1 MMNAIIGSFALGCL
15 MQQHCGGLVM
25 CQCKIE
31 YLIRKGIMKK
41 QNCCFDFK
49 FVAYINDED
58 HHLKVCLWMPY
69 TTLLKQV
76 EDAL

>member
-1 MMNAIIGSFALGCL
+1 
-15 MQQHCGGLVM
+15 
-25 CQCKIE
+25 
-31 YLIRKGIMKK
+31 MKK

-76 EDAL
+76 EDALQQKQYGLTEMVF